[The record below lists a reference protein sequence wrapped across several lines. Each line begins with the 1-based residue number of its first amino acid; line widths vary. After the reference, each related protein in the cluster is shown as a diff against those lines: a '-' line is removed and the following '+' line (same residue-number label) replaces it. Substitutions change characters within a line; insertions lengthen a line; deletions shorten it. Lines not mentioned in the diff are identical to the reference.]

1 MDPQIVSYPPVFKRG
16 TLGRIRL
23 RRAERRGATYRVCS
37 GPVDGNRV
45 VRSGRSAKAGRG
57 DPIQSRPGSK
67 EPKLIPRRP
76 VLQRN

>member
-1 MDPQIVSYPPVFKRG
+1 MAPQIVSYPPVFKRG
-16 TLGRIRL
+16 TLGRVRL
-23 RRAERRGATYRVCS
+23 RRTERRGATQRACS

-45 VRSGRSAKAGRG
+45 VRAGRSAKAGRG
-57 DPIQSRPGSK
+57 DPVQSRPGSK

>member
-1 MDPQIVSYPPVFKRG
+1 MDPQTVSYPHVFKHG

-23 RRAERRGATYRVCS
+23 RRAERRGATYRACS

-45 VRSGRSAKAGRG
+45 VGSGRSAKAGRG

-67 EPKLIPRRP
+67 ESKLIPRRP
-76 VLQRN
+76 VPQRN

>member
-1 MDPQIVSYPPVFKRG
+1 MAPQIVSYPPVFKRG
-16 TLGRIRL
+16 TPGRIRL

-37 GPVDGNRV
+37 GPVDGNHV

-67 EPKLIPRRP
+67 ESKLIPRRP